1 MGNMKM
7 TTQSCKSGTTTLP
20 RTNVSGHAE
29 HATIYLDAY
38 YCVMI
43 VGLTGLALDLVVS
56 WLRRR

>member
-1 MGNMKM
+1 M